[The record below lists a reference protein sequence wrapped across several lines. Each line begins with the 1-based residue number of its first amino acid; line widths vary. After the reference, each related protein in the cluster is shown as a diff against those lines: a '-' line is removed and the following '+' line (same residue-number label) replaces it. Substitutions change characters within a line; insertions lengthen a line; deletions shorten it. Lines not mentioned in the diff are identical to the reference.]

1 MRYGWLADRGN
12 HDGLLGGAEFT
23 QAEFRAAAPDGVDI
37 VFVPSS
43 DPGTWLQDCDRV
55 CVFNCTEYPDST
67 IRSLTGKPVVR
78 YWNDV
83 APHGS
88 HKLTRWL
95 VENAENVFTSPLHMQ
110 RFPWTRGTTHRSTVI
125 PPPVDLDRFRAVN
138 SGQDRT
144 GNVSIAAWRGWGKTP
159 HLTQAWGKA
168 NGGVDF
174 YGPGEVAPPGCV
186 AVPYEA
192 VPDILARYE
201 TFVYLPTA
209 LEPFCRAT
217 VEAWAAGCKVV
228 SNRLVGANHFIE
240 NDPDALET
248 AADRFWELATA

>member
-1 MRYGWLADRGN
+1 MRVGWLADRGN

-23 QAEFRAAAPDGVDI
+23 QAEFRQAVPDGVDI

-55 CVFNCTEYPDST
+55 CVFNCTEYPDVT
-67 IRSLTGKPVVR
+67 IRALTGKPVVR

-88 HKLTRWL
+88 PKLTRWL
-95 VENAENVFTSPLHMQ
+95 VDNATNVFTSPLHKE
-110 RFPWTRGTTHRSTVI
+110 RFPWGAEGGEIV
-125 PPPVDLDRFRAVN
+125 PPPLDLDRFRAVN
-138 SGQDRT
+138 NGQ
-144 GNVSIAAWRGWGKTP
+144 
-159 HLTQAWGKA
+159 
-168 NGGVDF
+168 VDF

-248 AADRFWELATA
+248 AADRFWELVTA